1 MHYKISNPSH
11 LPSILL
17 PCSHCGSRT
26 TITAVAP
33 ARLASGA
40 ASNDLEDVTHTCVQ
54 CGTVLISTKPFS
66 DDANCIAQR
75 IRSER
80 NLRPI

>member
-1 MHYKISNPSH
+1 MHYKISSPSH

-40 ASNDLEDVTHTCVQ
+40 ASNDLR
-54 CGTVLISTKPFS
+54 G
-66 DDANCIAQR
+66 
-75 IRSER
+75 R
-80 NLRPI
+80 NPYVRAMRHSADQHETILRRRQLHRAADPK